1 MAGNGDSRGDLDAV
15 REDLSRLRTD
25 LRDLL
30 QKLIETGKSETGA
43 TKERVLDEI
52 NEAFELTTERSK
64 AAVQSLENKVQEN
77 PLISV
82 LLAFIIGFIFGKL
95 FERR

>member
-25 LRDLL
+25 LRDLF
-30 QKLIETGKSETGA
+30 QKLIESGKSEAGA
-43 TKERVLDEI
+43 TKERLLDDI
-52 NEAFELTTERSK
+52 NEALELTTERGK
-64 AAVQSLENKVQEN
+64 AAVQSLETKVQRN
-77 PLISV
+77 PLMSL
-82 LLAFIIGFIFGKL
+82 LLAFLIGFVFGKL

>member
-30 QKLIETGKSETGA
+30 QRLMETGKSEAGA
-43 TKERVLDEI
+43 TKERVIDDI
-52 NEAFELTTERSK
+52 NEALELTTERGK
-64 AAVQSLENKVQEN
+64 AVVQSLESKVQEN
-77 PLISV
+77 PVISL
-82 LLAFIIGFIFGKL
+82 LLAFLIGFIFGKL

>member
-30 QKLIETGKSETGA
+30 RKLIETGKSETGA

-64 AAVQSLENKVQEN
+64 AAVQSLENKVQGN

>member
-1 MAGNGDSRGDLDAV
+1 MAGNGDSRGDIEAV
-15 REDLSRLRTD
+15 KEDLSRLRTD

-30 QKLIETGKSETGA
+30 RKLIETGKSETGA
-43 TKERVLDEI
+43 TKERILDEI

-64 AAVQSLENKVQEN
+64 AAVHSLENKVQEN
-77 PLISV
+77 PLISI
-82 LLAFIIGFIFGKL
+82 LLAFLIGFILGKL

>member
-1 MAGNGDSRGDLDAV
+1 MADKGDSRGDRDAV
-15 REDLSRLRTD
+15 KEDLSSLRTD

-30 QKLIETGKSETGA
+30 RKLIETGKSETEA

-52 NEAFELTTERSK
+52 SEAFELTTERSK
-64 AAVQSLENKVQEN
+64 AAVHSLENKVQEN

-82 LLAFIIGFIFGKL
+82 LLAFIIGFIFGKI

>member
-1 MAGNGDSRGDLDAV
+1 MAGNGDSRGDLEAV
-15 REDLSRLRTD
+15 KEDLSRLRTD

-30 QKLIETGKSETGA
+30 RKLIETGKSETGV

-52 NEAFELTTERSK
+52 NEAFELTTERGK

-77 PLISV
+77 PLISI
-82 LLAFIIGFIFGKL
+82 LLAFVIGFIFGKL